1 MSIIIEKLDRKY
13 GTWMF
18 YTALVLFLVSYSWYW
33 CSKTPSLILAI
44 TKYSTIFAQII
55 CCIRLGLL
63 SWKYPK
69 YVLLCTLIIALLY
82 LSSHLSHSTMLLNTA
97 MFIAASRDEDI
108 NRIVSVF
115 LVVYLIVL
123 IVVPATYVLGWTGDI
138 VKHKCGLVGHS
149 WGFINPNRFAF
160 IVQMLIFMVFLYFR
174 IRKTWIVWLI
184 SYSSAAVIG
193 LITLS
198 MTSVVILL
206 LFPLIYYFLKKHTF
220 PVVLYA
226 LIPLF
231 LTVFSVGL
239 SIYFGPST
247 GITTFESRFSIPY
260 MMLDNH
266 GLSFLGQD
274 CGFIPSW
281 EAIRKGIDALYMNN
295 TYLDLPVRHGL
306 ITALVT
312 LAFYCH
318 YLYRMG
324 RLNNPQIL
332 AMTICLAISGLM
344 QLFHFYIALNFLLL
358 YYFHQPDH
366 IKPIEDAK

>member
-1 MSIIIEKLDRKY
+1 MSFIIEKLDRKY

-44 TKYSTIFAQII
+44 TKYSTIIAQII

-69 YVLLCTLIIALLY
+69 YVLLCALIIALLY

-160 IVQMLIFMVFLYFR
+160 IAQMLIFMVFLYFR

-184 SYSSAAVIG
+184 SYSFAAVIG

-198 MTSVVILL
+198 MGHAIMVADVAVHPVTG
-206 LFPLIYYFLKKHTF
+206 KK
-220 PVVLYA
+220 
-226 LIPLF
+226 I
-231 LTVFSVGL
+231 
-239 SIYFGPST
+239 
-247 GITTFESRFSIPY
+247 
-260 MMLDNH
+260 
-266 GLSFLGQD
+266 
-274 CGFIPSW
+274 
-281 EAIRKGIDALYMNN
+281 
-295 TYLDLPVRHGL
+295 
-306 ITALVT
+306 
-312 LAFYCH
+312 
-318 YLYRMG
+318 
-324 RLNNPQIL
+324 
-332 AMTICLAISGLM
+332 
-344 QLFHFYIALNFLLL
+344 FLLL
-358 YYFHQPDH
+358 QGSTPACSMH
-366 IKPIEDAK
+366 ILNNNDNTAISPWFELDENASMLDFGTASYRSDELRFFDN